1 MNEDEMVKACG
12 LHGEE
17 EKCIKCSG
25 GKPKG
30 KRRFAGLRCRQEYK
44 INVELTF

>member
-1 MNEDEMVKACG
+1 MKEDEMDKACG
-12 LHGEE
+12 MHEEE

-30 KRRFAGLRCRQEYK
+30 KTSISQPTKAHIISHKTL
-44 INVELTF
+44 

>member
-1 MNEDEMVKACG
+1 MKEDEMDKACG

-17 EKCIKCSG
+17 KCIKSSG

-30 KRRFAGLRCRQEYK
+30 KRPFKGIRHRWEYN
-44 INVELTF
+44 INVEFAS

>member
-1 MNEDEMVKACG
+1 MEEDETDKARG
-12 LHGEE
+12 THGEE

-30 KRRFAGLRCRQEYK
+30 KRPFAGLRHRWEYK
-44 INVELTF
+44 INMELTS